1 MFRNY
6 LMTTWRNIKKN
17 PVFSAI
23 NLIGLSLGLA
33 VCILILEYVEHERSY
48 DSFHKGAKN
57 MYWIQTKVKIA
68 SDSFY
73 TPNIDYR
80 LAYITKQVAP
90 FIQSYVRIQKE
101 DADAIIQNTASPSLK
116 FAEAKFLFTD
126 SNFFDFFSFHL
137 LQGNKKEILRSPNS
151 IVISQRMAEKYFG
164 IQPAVG
170 KILRYNNVFNF
181 EVSGVAQNAPTNSTI
196 NYDFIAPISSLVAM
210 NGYKPELP
218 DNENSFTTY
227 YLVNQNSDAGRLE
240 TTLQRLDK
248 EKQTANGVVIRYMA
262 IPITETHL
270 NSSVGDASNIKYLK
284 VFPFIAGL
292 ILLLAL
298 INYISLSTARATQR
312 AKEIGV
318 RKVIG
323 ASRIVIAS
331 QFFAESAI
339 LTAFSFLLGY
349 ILCLLIQPVFFQY
362 LQIDIDHSFLFNPYL
377 LFSCSGLFIVSVVI
391 AASYPSVLLSAYKPI
406 LVLYGKFNKQSG
418 GISIRKYFTV
428 FQFAISSMMIICAII
443 TGRQVQY
450 FHLLDSG
457 VNRNNIVMVPFAEK
471 VGRHY
476 PAFKS
481 DNQRITD
488 VQEVCAARYAMY
500 KGYDISVI
508 KPKTGNDLITFPL
521 LSVDE
526 NFIKM
531 LDLKW
536 KFPPVNSLYFRQKNA
551 TVINEAAALKF
562 GLGPDPV
569 NKDMN
574 GAFTVSGVLKD
585 FNYESPKNKIGPL
598 VLSIAKDADTAGIW
612 AQGGG
617 CFYAKIEAQANWK
630 DVLLKMKA
638 VYEKY
643 DSDKPFEYYFMDDNF
658 DTMFKT
664 EERLSRIFSLFMV
677 FTIFIAC
684 LGLFG
689 FSAFMAVQRSKEI
702 GIRKVLGA
710 TVSNIVVLLS
720 KDFVRLVII
729 SLVIAFPVAWWAM
742 NNWLQDFTYRI
753 SIDWWVFAFTAIAAI
768 CIALFTIFGQAI
780 QAALANPVNSLNAE

>member
-6 LMTTWRNIKKN
+6 LVTTWRNIKKN

-33 VCILILEYVEHERSY
+33 VCMLILEYVEHERSY
-48 DSFHKGAKN
+48 DSFHIGAKN

-73 TPNIDYR
+73 TPGIDYR
-80 LAYITKQVAP
+80 LAYRTKQMAP
-90 FIQSYVRIQKE
+90 FIISYIRIQKE
-101 DADAIIQNTASPSLK
+101 DEDAIIQNTASPSLK
-116 FAEAKFLFTD
+116 FAEAKFLFAD
-126 SNFFDFFSFHL
+126 SNFFDFFSFRL
-137 LQGNKKEILRSPNS
+137 LQGNKVEILKNPNS

-164 IQPAVG
+164 TQPSVG
-170 KILRYNNVFNF
+170 KILRYNNIFNF
-181 EVSGVAQNAPTNSTI
+181 IVGGVAQNAPTNSTI
-196 NYDFIAPISSLVAM
+196 NYDFIAPISGLVAM

-227 YLVNQNSDAGRLE
+227 YLLNKNSDAGRLE
-240 TTLQRLDK
+240 TILQQLDK
-248 EKQTANGVVIRYMA
+248 EKQTANGVFIRYMA
-262 IPITETHL
+262 IPIIETHL
-270 NSSVGDASNIKYLK
+270 NSSIGDMSNVKYLK

-318 RKVIG
+318 RKVMG
-323 ASRIVIAS
+323 ASRKVIAS
-331 QFFAESAI
+331 QFFAESAV

-349 ILCLLIQPVFFQY
+349 ILCLLIQPVFFRY
-362 LQIDIDHSFLFNPYL
+362 LQIDIDHSFLFNSYL
-377 LFSCSGLFIVSVVI
+377 LLSYAGLFIVSVAI
-391 AASYPSVLLSAYKPI
+391 AASYPSVLLSAYKPV
-406 LVLYGKFNKQSG
+406 LVLYGKFNKQPG

-428 FQFAISSMMIICAII
+428 FQFAISSMLIICAMII
-443 TGRQVQY
+443 GRQVQY
-450 FHLLDSG
+450 FHLFDSG
-457 VNRNNIVMVPFAEK
+457 VNRNNIVMVPFTEK

-476 PAFKS
+476 PAFKN

-488 VQEVCAARYAMY
+488 VQQVCAARYAMY

-508 KPKTGNDLITFPL
+508 KPKKGDLITYPL
-521 LSVDE
+521 LTVDD

-536 KFPPVNSLYFRQKNA
+536 KFPPTDSFYYRQKNA
-551 TVINEAAALKF
+551 AVINEAAVLKF
-562 GLGPDPV
+562 DLEPDPL
-569 NKDMN
+569 NKDVN

-585 FNYESPKNKIGPL
+585 FNYESPQNKIGPL
-598 VLSIAKDADTAGIW
+598 VLSISKDADTAGIW

-617 CFYAKIEAQANWK
+617 CFYAKIEAHANLK
-630 DVLLKMKA
+630 DVLQKMKT

-658 DTMFKT
+658 DTMFKA
-664 EERLSRIFSLFMV
+664 EERLSRIFSLFSC

-689 FSAFMAVQRSKEI
+689 LSAFMAVQRSKEI

-710 TVSNIVVLLS
+710 TVSNIIVLLS

-742 NNWLQDFTYRI
+742 NNWLQGFAYRI
-753 SIDWWVFAFTAIAAI
+753 SVDWWVFAFTAIAAM
-768 CIALFTIFGQAI
+768 CTAMFTIISQTIRAAI
-780 QAALANPVNSLNAE
+780 ANPVNSLNRE